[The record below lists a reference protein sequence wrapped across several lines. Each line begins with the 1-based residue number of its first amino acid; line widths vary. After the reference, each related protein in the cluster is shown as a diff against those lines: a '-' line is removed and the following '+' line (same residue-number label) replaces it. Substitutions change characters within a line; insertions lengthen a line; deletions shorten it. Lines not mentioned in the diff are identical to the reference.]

1 VGQLWASFWFW
12 EDGSAKSAIFPCIAA
27 QIKADKRIVSNVIL
41 SAPLPA
47 WAALFTGTYDM
58 QAVDAD
64 NLIRTPTDLFPLPE
78 SLTRR
83 IIGYLGVYRLV
94 IALLLLAGQFALFTS
109 SFFNNLNTA
118 LLPAVLLAY
127 LLFAAFQLFMAQSRG
142 NNSHVMARNVLL
154 LDVIFLGLMQ
164 FLLASFSNGIPTLL
178 IFTAAMAGMLLPLRM
193 ALFVAAI
200 ATLSLIGQAVYS
212 SLQGTAL
219 QDRIA
224 TSAVYGATAMV
235 ICLLSHRL
243 AYWARD
249 YRLIAER
256 QEVQISD
263 LEEINETIIRNMST
277 GILAID
283 ANRRIR
289 IMNEY
294 AWFLLGSPRVR
305 ELLLHDLSPRLDRLV
320 ERWLTNPNI
329 QIKPVLLETSQA
341 NILPTLAFLPGDEK
355 PGALVILNDESVI
368 SRRALELSA
377 NSLAKLSGSIA
388 HEIRNPLAALT
399 HAAQLLDESPS
410 ITLNDMRLT
419 NIIIDQSKRMN
430 GIVENILQLS
440 RQEQSRPEPVELNSF
455 LKALSDEFRSSQG
468 ASGLGFDLLI
478 ETGKT
483 LVVFDKSQLHQCL
496 WKLLDNTIHH
506 ASVKRP
512 PHTLLKMRKDV
523 NAGYCVITVED
534 NGPGIPNSRI
544 VDIFEPF
551 YTTRKEGSGLGLY
564 VARQLCEA
572 NQAEL
577 TVDSQPGIGTSFHIR
592 MGLAPQLSQIMMSA
606 AKA

>member
-1 VGQLWASFWFW
+1 MIYSQAAGR
-12 EDGSAKSAIFPCIAA
+12 DGLCTGKQFM
-27 QIKADKRIVSNVIL
+27 QVMDADKL
-41 SAPLPA
+41 SP
-47 WAALFTGTYDM
+47 
-58 QAVDAD
+58 
-64 NLIRTPTDLFPLPE
+64 TPIHPYPLPE
-78 SLTRR
+78 LLTRR
-83 IIGYLGVYRLV
+83 IAAYLGIYRLV
-94 IALLLLAGQFALFTS
+94 IALLLLAGQFSLFTAVAFN
-109 SFFNNLNTA
+109 SFHTA
-118 LLPAVLLAY
+118 LAPTVLLAY
-127 LLFAAFQLFMAQSRG
+127 LLFAAFQLFMAQGR
-142 NNSHVMARNVLL
+142 NNNAHYLVRNVLL
-154 LDVIFLGLMQ
+154 VDIIFLGSIY
-164 FLLASFSNGIPTLL
+164 FLLSGFDSGIPILL
-178 IFTAAMAGMLLPLRM
+178 VFTSALAGMLLPLRL
-193 ALFVAAI
+193 ALFVAAV
-200 ATLSLIGQAVYS
+200 ATLSLIGQATLTSVQAGDLPGS
-212 SLQGTAL
+212 IPTA
-219 QDRIA
+219 
-224 TSAVYGATAMV
+224 AVYGATAMLL
-235 ICLLSHRL
+235 CLLSHHL

-249 YRLIAER
+249 YRLIAEQ

-263 LEEINETIIRNMST
+263 LQEINETIIRNMSS
-277 GILAID
+277 GILAVD

-320 ERWLTNPNI
+320 EKWMSNPATEV
-329 QIKPVLLETSQA
+329 KSVLLETSQA
-341 NILPTLAFLPGDEK
+341 NILPTLAFLPGSEK

-419 NIIIDQSKRMN
+419 NIILDQSKRMN

-455 LKALSDEFRSSQG
+455 LKSLADEFRSSQG
-468 ASGLGFDLLI
+468 ASNMGFDLLI
-478 ETGKT
+478 EVGKT
-483 LVVFDKSQLHQCL
+483 LVVFDRSQLHQCL

-512 PHTLLKMRKDV
+512 PHALLKMRKDEK
-523 NAGYCVITVED
+523 AGYCVITVED

-544 VDIFEPF
+544 ADIFEPF

-577 TVDSQPGIGTSFHIR
+577 TVDSQPGIGTAFHIR
-592 MGLAPQLSQIMMSA
+592 VGLAPQQSRVILNPETV
-606 AKA
+606 

>member
-1 VGQLWASFWFW
+1 
-12 EDGSAKSAIFPCIAA
+12 
-27 QIKADKRIVSNVIL
+27 
-41 SAPLPA
+41 
-47 WAALFTGTYDM
+47 M
-58 QAVDAD
+58 QAADAD
-64 NLIRTPTDLFPLPE
+64 NLNHTPTNPYPLPE

-83 IIGYLGVYRLV
+83 IVGYLGVYRLV
-94 IALLLLAGQFALFTS
+94 IALLLLAGQFSLFNGNSFS
-109 SFFNNLNTA
+109 SLKSA
-118 LLPAVLLAY
+118 LLPSILLAY
-127 LLFAAFQLFMAQSRG
+127 LLFAAFQLFMAKGRA
-142 NNSHVMARNVLL
+142 NNAHLMVRNVLL
-154 LDVIFLGLMQ
+154 VDVIFLGSMQ
-164 FLLASFSNGIPTLL
+164 FLMASFNSGIPLL
-178 IFTAAMAGMLLPLRM
+178 LVFTAAMAGMLLPMRM
-193 ALFVAAI
+193 ALFVASVAS
-200 ATLSLIGQAVYS
+200 LSLIGQAVFS
-212 SLQGTAL
+212 GLKDSDL
-219 QDRIA
+219 QDRVVI
-224 TSAVYGATAMV
+224 SAVYGATAMV

-263 LEEINETIIRNMST
+263 LEEVNETIIRNLST
-277 GILAID
+277 GILAVD

-305 ELLLHDLSPRLDRLV
+305 ELLLRDLSPRLDRLV
-320 ERWLTNPNI
+320 EKWLSNPSTEV
-329 QIKPVLLETSQA
+329 KPVLLETSQA
-341 NILPTLAFLPGDEK
+341 NILPTLAFLPGGEK

-440 RQEQSRPEPVELNSF
+440 RQEQSRPESVELNGF
-455 LKALSDEFRSSQG
+455 LKSLADEFRSSQG
-468 ASGLGFDLLI
+468 AKGLGFDLLM
-478 ETGKT
+478 EVGKT

-512 PHTLLKMRKDV
+512 PHALLKMRKDDS
-523 NAGYCVITVED
+523 AGYCVITVED

-544 VDIFEPF
+544 ADIFEPF

-592 MGLAPQLSQIMMSA
+592 MGLAPQPSRIMMSSA
-606 AKA
+606 NA

>member
-1 VGQLWASFWFW
+1 
-12 EDGSAKSAIFPCIAA
+12 
-27 QIKADKRIVSNVIL
+27 
-41 SAPLPA
+41 
-47 WAALFTGTYDM
+47 M

-64 NLIRTPTDLFPLPE
+64 KTSPTPTHLYPLPE

-83 IIGYLGVYRLV
+83 IVAYLGIYRLV
-94 IALLLLAGQFALFTS
+94 IALLLLAGQFSLFTDHLLS
-109 SFFNNLNTA
+109 NLQSA
-118 LLPAVLLAY
+118 LVPAFLVGY
-127 LLFAAFQLFMAQSRG
+127 LLFAASQLFIAQSRG
-142 NNSHVMARNVLL
+142 SNAHLMVRNVLL
-154 LDVIFLGLMQ
+154 ADTIFLCILH
-164 FLLASFSNGIPTLL
+164 FLLGSFNSGIPILL
-178 IFTAAMAGMLLPLRM
+178 VFTCAMAGMLLPLRLAM
-193 ALFVAAI
+193 FIAAV
-200 ATLSLIGQAVYS
+200 ATLSLIGQATLS
-212 SLQGTAL
+212 SLQGGDL
-219 QDRIA
+219 PDRIVIA
-224 TSAVYGATAMV
+224 AVYGATAMV
-235 ICLLSHRL
+235 VCLLSHQM

-249 YRLIAER
+249 FRLIAEQ

-263 LEEINETIIRNMST
+263 LQEINETIIRNMST
-277 GILAID
+277 GILAVD

-320 ERWLTNPNI
+320 EKWMSNPAI
-329 QIKPVLLETSQA
+329 EVKSVLLETSQA
-341 NILPTLAFLPGDEK
+341 NILPTLAFLPGGEK
-355 PGALVILNDESVI
+355 PGALLVLNDESVI

-419 NIIIDQSKRMN
+419 NIILDQSKRMN

-455 LKALSDEFRSSQG
+455 LKSLADEFRSSQG
-468 ASGLGFDLLI
+468 ASHLGFDLLI
-478 ETGKT
+478 EVGKT

-512 PHTLLKMRKDV
+512 PHALLKMRKDDS
-523 NAGYCVITVED
+523 AGYCVITVED

-544 VDIFEPF
+544 ADVFEPF

-577 TVDSQPGIGTSFHIR
+577 TVDSQPGIGTAFHVR
-592 MGLAPQLSQIMMSA
+592 MGLAPQPSRVMLSA
-606 AKA
+606 ATP

>member
-1 VGQLWASFWFW
+1 
-12 EDGSAKSAIFPCIAA
+12 
-27 QIKADKRIVSNVIL
+27 
-41 SAPLPA
+41 
-47 WAALFTGTYDM
+47 M

-64 NLIRTPTDLFPLPE
+64 NISQAPTNSYPLPE

-83 IIGYLGVYRLV
+83 IVGYLGVYRLV
-94 IALLLLAGQFALFTS
+94 IAVLLLMGQFSLFTVNP
-109 SFFNNLNTA
+109 FNNLQSA
-118 LLPAVLLAY
+118 LAPVLLLAY
-127 LLFAAFQLFMAQSRG
+127 LLFAVFQLFMSQSRG
-142 NNSHVMARNVLL
+142 NNAHFMVRNVLL
-154 LDVIFLGLMQ
+154 VDVIFLGSMQ
-164 FLLASFSNGIPTLL
+164 FLTAGFGSGIPILL
-178 IFTAAMAGMLLPLRM
+178 VFTVAMAGMLLPLRL
-193 ALFVAAI
+193 ALFIAAA
-200 ATLSLIGQAVYS
+200 ATLTLIVQAVFS
-212 SLQGTAL
+212 GLTDGGGP
-219 QDRIA
+219 DRMLI
-224 TSAVYGATAMV
+224 SAVYGATAMI
-235 ICLLSHRL
+235 ICLLSNKL

-249 YRLIAER
+249 YRLIAEQ

-277 GILAID
+277 GILAVD
-283 ANRRIR
+283 AQRRIR

-320 ERWLTNPNI
+320 EKWMNNPTTEVG
-329 QIKPVLLETSQA
+329 PVLLETSQA
-341 NILPTLAFLPGDEK
+341 NILPTLAFLPGEEK

-440 RQEQSRPEPVELNSF
+440 RQEQSRPEPVELNAF
-455 LKALSDEFRSSQG
+455 LKALADEFRFSQG
-468 ASGLGFDLLI
+468 AKGLQFDLLI
-478 ETGKT
+478 EVGKT

-506 ASVKRP
+506 ASVKRA
-512 PHTLLKMRKDV
+512 PHALLKMRKDD

-592 MGLAPQLSQIMMSA
+592 MGLAPQQSRIMMSSA
-606 AKA
+606 SA

>member
-1 VGQLWASFWFW
+1 
-12 EDGSAKSAIFPCIAA
+12 
-27 QIKADKRIVSNVIL
+27 
-41 SAPLPA
+41 
-47 WAALFTGTYDM
+47 M

-64 NLIRTPTDLFPLPE
+64 NSSATQTHPYPLPE
-78 SLTRR
+78 LLTRR
-83 IIGYLGVYRLV
+83 IAAYLGVYRLV
-94 IALLLLAGQFALFTS
+94 IAFLLLVGQFNLFFGVALNSLQAILT
-109 SFFNNLNTA
+109 
-118 LLPAVLLAY
+118 PAVLLAY
-127 LLFAAFQLFMAQSRG
+127 LLFAAFQLFMAQSRS
-142 NNSHVMARNVLL
+142 NNAHTLVRNVLL
-154 LDVIFLGLMQ
+154 VDVIFLGSLY
-164 FLLASFSNGIPTLL
+164 FLLGRFDSGIPILL
-178 IFTAAMAGMLLPLRM
+178 VFTSAMAGMLLPLRL
-193 ALFVAAI
+193 ALFIAAV
-200 ATLSLIGQAVYS
+200 ATLSLIGQAA
-212 SLQGTAL
+212 LLGL
-219 QDRIA
+219 QDGDLPGRVA
-224 TSAVYGATAMV
+224 TAAVYGATAMV
-235 ICLLSHRL
+235 VCLLSQRL

-256 QEVQISD
+256 QEVEISD
-263 LEEINETIIRNMST
+263 LQEINETIIRNMAT
-277 GILAID
+277 GILAVD

-320 ERWLTNPNI
+320 EKWMSNPTTDV
-329 QIKPVLLETSQA
+329 KAVLLETSQA
-341 NILPTLAFLPGDEK
+341 NILPTLAFLPGGEK

-419 NIIIDQSKRMN
+419 NIILDQSKRMN

-440 RQEQSRPEPVELNSF
+440 RQEQSRPGPVELNAF
-455 LKALSDEFRSSQG
+455 LKALADEFRSSQS
-468 ASGLGFDLLI
+468 ASHLGFDLLI
-478 ETGKT
+478 EVGKT

-512 PHTLLKMRKDV
+512 PHAFLKMRKDE

-544 VDIFEPF
+544 ADIFEPF

-577 TVDSQPGIGTSFHIR
+577 TVDSQPGVGTAFHIR
-592 MGLAPQLSQIMMSA
+592 MGLAPRQSSVMLSSA
-606 AKA
+606 ASASA

>member
-1 VGQLWASFWFW
+1 
-12 EDGSAKSAIFPCIAA
+12 
-27 QIKADKRIVSNVIL
+27 
-41 SAPLPA
+41 
-47 WAALFTGTYDM
+47 M

-64 NLIRTPTDLFPLPE
+64 NKDHTPANPYPLPE

-83 IIGYLGVYRLV
+83 IVGYLGVYRLV
-94 IALLLLAGQFALFTS
+94 IALLLLAGQFGLYNGTS
-109 SFFNNLNTA
+109 FSSLDSA
-118 LLPAVLLAY
+118 LLPSVLLAY
-127 LLFAAFQLFMAQSRG
+127 LLFAASQLFMAQSRS
-142 NNSHVMARNVLL
+142 SHIHPMTRNILL
-154 LDVIFLGLMQ
+154 VDVFFLCSMQ
-164 FLLASFSNGIPTLL
+164 FLLANFSTGIPTLL
-178 IFTAAMAGMLLPLRM
+178 VFTAAMAGMLLPLRM
-193 ALFVAAI
+193 ALFIAAI
-200 ATLSLIGQAVYS
+200 ASLSLIGAAIFS
-212 SLQGTAL
+212 SLRGSGS
-219 QDRIA
+219 QDHIL
-224 TSAVYGATAMV
+224 SAAVFGATAMV
-235 ICLLSHRL
+235 ICLLSHML
-243 AYWARD
+243 ANWARD

-277 GILAID
+277 GIVAVD
-283 ANRRIR
+283 SNRRIR

-305 ELLLHDLSPRLDRLV
+305 ELLLKDLSPRLDRLV
-320 ERWLTNPNI
+320 EKWMSSPTTDVS
-329 QIKPVLLETSQA
+329 PVLLETSQA

-440 RQEQSRPEPVELNSF
+440 RQEQSRPEPVELNAF
-455 LKALSDEFRSSQG
+455 LKSLAEEFRSSQG
-468 ASGLGFDLLI
+468 AKSLDFDLLI
-478 ETGKT
+478 EVGKT

-512 PHTLLKMRKDV
+512 PHAVLKMRKDQS
-523 NAGYCVITVED
+523 AGYCVITVED
-534 NGPGIPNSRI
+534 NGPGIPKSRI
-544 VDIFEPF
+544 ADIFEPF

-577 TVDSQPGIGTSFHIR
+577 TVDSQPGIGTAFHIR
-592 MGLAPQLSQIMMSA
+592 MGLAPQTSQIMMSY

>member
-1 VGQLWASFWFW
+1 
-12 EDGSAKSAIFPCIAA
+12 
-27 QIKADKRIVSNVIL
+27 
-41 SAPLPA
+41 
-47 WAALFTGTYDM
+47 M

-64 NLIRTPTDLFPLPE
+64 NIETRPNHSYPLPE

-83 IIGYLGVYRLV
+83 VVGYLGIYRLV
-94 IALLLLAGQFALFTS
+94 IASLLLAGQFSLFTAEVFTS
-109 SFFNNLNTA
+109 VQSA
-118 LLPAVLLAY
+118 LGPGALLAY
-127 LLFAAFQLFMAQSRG
+127 LLFAAFELFMAQNRANNAHLLVSR
-142 NNSHVMARNVLL
+142 VLL
-154 LDVIFLGLMQ
+154 IDAVFLGTLL
-164 FLLASFSNGIPTLL
+164 FLVGGFNNGIPILL
-178 IFTAAMAGMLLPLRM
+178 VFTSALAGMLLPLRM
-193 ALFVAAI
+193 ALFIAAI
-200 ATLSLIGQAVYS
+200 ATLSLVGQAIWS
-212 SLQGTAL
+212 NLQVDNIT
-219 QDRIA
+219 DRLVI
-224 TSAVYGATAMV
+224 SAVYGATAMV

-249 YRLIAER
+249 YRLIAES
-256 QEVQISD
+256 QEAQISD

-277 GILAID
+277 GILAVD

-294 AWFLLGSPRVR
+294 AWFLLGSPKVR
-305 ELLLHDLSPRLDRLV
+305 ELLLHDLSPRLDRVV
-320 ERWLTNPNI
+320 EKWMSAPTSNLN
-329 QIKPVLLETSQA
+329 PVLLETSQA

-419 NIIIDQSKRMN
+419 NIILDQSKRMN

-455 LKALSDEFRSSQG
+455 LKSLAEEFRSSQS
-468 ASGLGFDLLI
+468 AANLGFDLLI

-506 ASVKRP
+506 ASVKRA
-512 PHTLLKMRKDV
+512 PHALLKMRKDE

-551 YTTRKEGSGLGLY
+551 FTTRKEGSGLGLY

-577 TVDSQPGIGTSFHIR
+577 TVDSQPGVGTAFHVR
-592 MGLAPQLSQIMMSA
+592 MGLAPQQSNVSKRA
-606 AKA
+606 EYA

>member
-1 VGQLWASFWFW
+1 
-12 EDGSAKSAIFPCIAA
+12 
-27 QIKADKRIVSNVIL
+27 
-41 SAPLPA
+41 
-47 WAALFTGTYDM
+47 M
-58 QAVDAD
+58 QTADAD
-64 NLIRTPTDLFPLPE
+64 NLIQMQNNHYPLPE

-83 IIGYLGVYRLV
+83 ILGYLGVYRLV
-94 IALLLLAGQFALFTS
+94 IALLLLAGQFGLFDSHIFS
-109 SFFNNLNTA
+109 SLKSA
-118 LLPAVLLAY
+118 LLPVLLLAY
-127 LLFAAFQLFMAQSRG
+127 LLFAASQLFMAR
-142 NNSHVMARNVLL
+142 SHDAKAHQMARNVLL
-154 LDVIFLGLMQ
+154 LDVLFLGSLQ
-164 FLLASFSNGIPTLL
+164 FFLANISSGIPTLL
-178 IFTAAMAGMLLPLRM
+178 VFTAAMAGMLLPLRL
-193 ALFVAAI
+193 ALFIASVAS
-200 ATLSLIGQAVYS
+200 LSLIGEAVYS
-212 SLQGTAL
+212 GLQGSRV
-219 QDRIA
+219 QDHLLS
-224 TSAVYGATAMV
+224 SAVYGATAMV
-235 ICLLSHRL
+235 ICLLSQKL
-243 AYWARD
+243 ANWARN

-263 LEEINETIIRNMST
+263 LEEVNETIIRNMST
-277 GILAID
+277 GILAVD

-294 AWFLLGSPRVR
+294 AWFLLGSPKVR

-320 ERWLTNPNI
+320 EKWMSNPST
-329 QIKPVLLETSQA
+329 QVSPVVLETSQA

-355 PGALVILNDESVI
+355 PGALVVLNDETVI

-455 LKALSDEFRSSQG
+455 LKKLADEFRSSQG
-468 ASGLGFDLLI
+468 ASGLDFDLLM

-512 PHTLLKMRKDV
+512 PHALLKMRKDQ

-544 VDIFEPF
+544 ADIFEPF

-592 MGLAPQLSQIMMSA
+592 MGLAPQPSRIMMSSA
-606 AKA
+606 NA

>member
-1 VGQLWASFWFW
+1 
-12 EDGSAKSAIFPCIAA
+12 
-27 QIKADKRIVSNVIL
+27 
-41 SAPLPA
+41 
-47 WAALFTGTYDM
+47 M
-58 QAVDAD
+58 QTADAD
-64 NLIRTPTDLFPLPE
+64 NLIDTQSNHYPLPE

-83 IIGYLGVYRLV
+83 ILGYLGVYRLV
-94 IALLLLAGQFALFTS
+94 IALLLLAGQFSLF
-109 SFFNNLNTA
+109 NGNLFSNLEVA
-118 LLPAVLLAY
+118 LLPALLLAY
-127 LLFAAFQLFMAQSRG
+127 LLFAASQLFMAQSREARV
-142 NNSHVMARNVLL
+142 HQMARNVLL
-154 LDVIFLGLMQ
+154 LDVVFLGSLQ
-164 FLLASFSNGIPTLL
+164 FLLANLSSGIPTLL
-178 IFTAAMAGMLLPLRM
+178 VFTAAMAGMLLPLRL
-193 ALFVAAI
+193 ALFIASVAS
-200 ATLSLIGQAVYS
+200 LSLIGEAVYS
-212 SLQGTAL
+212 GMQGSRV
-219 QDRIA
+219 QDHLLS
-224 TSAVYGATAMV
+224 SAVYGATAMV
-235 ICLLSHRL
+235 ICLLSQKL
-243 AYWARD
+243 ANWARN

-263 LEEINETIIRNMST
+263 LEEVNETIIRNMST
-277 GILAID
+277 GILAVD

-294 AWFLLGSPRVR
+294 AWFLLGSPKVR

-320 ERWLTNPNI
+320 EKWMDSPST
-329 QIKPVLLETSQA
+329 QVGPVVLETSQA

-355 PGALVILNDESVI
+355 PGALVVLNDETVI

-455 LKALSDEFRSSQG
+455 LKSLADEFRSSQS
-468 ASGLGFDLLI
+468 ASSLGFDLLM

-512 PHTLLKMRKDV
+512 PHALLKMRKDES
-523 NAGYCVITVED
+523 AGYCVITVED

-544 VDIFEPF
+544 ADIFEPF

-592 MGLAPQLSQIMMSA
+592 MGLAPQQSHIMKSSA
-606 AKA
+606 NA

>member
-1 VGQLWASFWFW
+1 
-12 EDGSAKSAIFPCIAA
+12 
-27 QIKADKRIVSNVIL
+27 
-41 SAPLPA
+41 
-47 WAALFTGTYDM
+47 M
-58 QAVDAD
+58 QPVDAD
-64 NLIRTPTDLFPLPE
+64 NLSPTPTHPYPLPE
-78 SLTRR
+78 TLTRR
-83 IIGYLGVYRLV
+83 IAAYLGIYRLV
-94 IALLLLAGQFALFTS
+94 IAVLLLAGQFSLFAGVN
-109 SFFNNLNTA
+109 FNNIQSTLA
-118 LLPAVLLAY
+118 PAVLLAY
-127 LLFAAFQLFMAQSRG
+127 LLFASFQLFMAQSRTI
-142 NNSHVMARNVLL
+142 NAHLLVRNVLL
-154 LDVIFLGLMQ
+154 VDVILLGGLC
-164 FLLASFSNGIPTLL
+164 FLLGSLDSGIPILL
-178 IFTAAMAGMLLPLRM
+178 IFTSAMAGMILPLRL
-193 ALFVAAI
+193 ALFIAAV
-200 ATLSLIGQAVYS
+200 ATLSLISQATFA
-212 SLQGTAL
+212 SLQGGDLPGSIPTA
-219 QDRIA
+219 
-224 TSAVYGATAMV
+224 AVSGATAMLV
-235 ICLLSHRL
+235 CLLSHHL

-263 LEEINETIIRNMST
+263 LQEINETIIRNMAT
-277 GILAID
+277 GILAVD
-283 ANRRIR
+283 AQRRIR

-320 ERWLTNPNI
+320 EKWMSNPSTDV
-329 QIKPVLLETSQA
+329 KPVLLETSQA
-341 NILPTLAFLPGDEK
+341 NILPALAFLPGGEK

-419 NIIIDQSKRMN
+419 NIILDQSKRMN

-455 LKALSDEFRSSQG
+455 LKSLAEEFRSSQS
-468 ASGLGFDLLI
+468 ASNLGFELLI
-478 ETGKT
+478 EVGKT

-512 PHTLLKMRKDV
+512 PHAKLKMRKDEK
-523 NAGYCVITVED
+523 AGYCVITVED

-544 VDIFEPF
+544 ADIFEPF

-592 MGLAPQLSQIMMSA
+592 MGLAPQKSRGIIMSSA
-606 AKA
+606 TA

>member
-1 VGQLWASFWFW
+1 MNPVVADNRETAPAS
-12 EDGSAKSAIFPCIAA
+12 
-27 QIKADKRIVSNVIL
+27 L
-41 SAPLPA
+41 YPLP
-47 WAALFTGTYDM
+47 D
-58 QAVDAD
+58 
-64 NLIRTPTDLFPLPE
+64 

-83 IIGYLGVYRLV
+83 ILNYLGIYRLV

-109 SFFNNLNTA
+109 AA
-118 LLPAVLLAY
+118 LGSVGAALAPAVLLGY
-127 LLFAAFQLFMAQSRG
+127 LLFAAFQLFMAQSRTA
-142 NNSHVMARNVLL
+142 NAHAMVRTVLL
-154 LDVIFLGLMQ
+154 CDVVFLGTLHV
-164 FLLASFSNGIPTLL
+164 LLSGFSSGIPILL
-178 IFTAAMAGMLLPLRM
+178 VFTSAMSGMLLPLRL
-193 ALFVAAI
+193 ALFVASVAS
-200 ATLSLIGQAVYS
+200 LSLIGQATWSALGGGEGGADQVV
-212 SLQGTAL
+212 TA
-219 QDRIA
+219 
-224 TSAVYGATAMV
+224 AVYGATAMV

-243 AYWARD
+243 SYWARD
-249 YRLIAER
+249 YRLIAEQ

-263 LEEINETIIRNMST
+263 LQEINETIIRNMSS
-277 GILAID
+277 GILAVD
-283 ANRRIR
+283 SNRRIR

-294 AWFLLGSPRVR
+294 AWFLLGSPKVR

-320 ERWLTNPNI
+320 EKWMSNPSSEVSS
-329 QIKPVLLETSQA
+329 VLLETSQA
-341 NILPTLAFLPGDEK
+341 NILPTLAFLPGAEK
-355 PGALVILNDESVI
+355 QGALVVLNDESVI

-419 NIIIDQSKRMN
+419 NIILDQSKRMN

-455 LKALSDEFRSSQG
+455 LKALAEEFRSSQG
-468 ASGLGFDLLI
+468 ASHLGFDLLI
-478 ETGKT
+478 ETGRT

-512 PHTLLKMRKDV
+512 PHAFLKMRKDE

-534 NGPGIPNSRI
+534 NGPGIPASRI
-544 VDIFEPF
+544 ADIFEPF

-564 VARQLCEA
+564 VARQLCDA

-577 TVDSQPGIGTSFHIR
+577 TVDSQPGVGTAFHIR
-592 MGLAPQLSQIMMSA
+592 MSLALKPR
-606 AKA
+606 

>member
-1 VGQLWASFWFW
+1 
-12 EDGSAKSAIFPCIAA
+12 
-27 QIKADKRIVSNVIL
+27 
-41 SAPLPA
+41 
-47 WAALFTGTYDM
+47 M

-64 NLIRTPTDLFPLPE
+64 NLNPAPTNPYPLPE
-78 SLTRR
+78 ILTRR
-83 IIGYLGVYRLV
+83 IVAYLGIYRLV
-94 IALLLLAGQFALFTS
+94 IALLLMAGQFSLFTVS
-109 SFFNNLNTA
+109 TFSNLQSA
-118 LLPAVLLAY
+118 LAPAVLLAY
-127 LLFAAFQLFMAQSRG
+127 LLFAAFQLFMAQSRS
-142 NNSHVMARNVLL
+142 NNPHLLARNVLL
-154 LDVIFLGLMQ
+154 ADTIFLGSLL
-164 FLLASFSNGIPTLL
+164 FLLTNFNSGIPILL
-178 IFTAAMAGMLLPLRM
+178 VFACAMAGMLLPLRL
-193 ALFVAAI
+193 ALFIAAVT
-200 ATLSLIGQAVYS
+200 TLSLIGQAAFSGLRDGEVTDHV
-212 SLQGTAL
+212 LNA
-219 QDRIA
+219 
-224 TSAVYGATAMV
+224 AVYGATAMV
-235 ICLLSHRL
+235 ICLLSHHL

-249 YRLIAER
+249 YRLIAEQ

-263 LEEINETIIRNMST
+263 LEAINETIIRNMST
-277 GILAID
+277 GILAVD

-320 ERWLTNPNI
+320 EKWMSNPTTDVN
-329 QIKPVLLETSQA
+329 PVLLETSQA
-341 NILPTLAFLPGDEK
+341 NILPTLAFLPGEEK
-355 PGALVILNDESVI
+355 PGALVILNDETVI

-419 NIIIDQSKRMN
+419 NIILDQSKRMN

-455 LKALSDEFRSSQG
+455 LKSLADEFRSSQG
-468 ASGLGFDLLI
+468 ASHLGFDLLM

-512 PHTLLKMRKDV
+512 PHALLKMRKDDS
-523 NAGYCVITVED
+523 AGYCVITVED

-544 VDIFEPF
+544 SDIFEPF

-577 TVDSQPGIGTSFHIR
+577 TVDSQPGVGTAFHIR
-592 MGLAPQLSQIMMSA
+592 MGLAPQQGRVMMSSA
-606 AKA
+606 SA

>member
-1 VGQLWASFWFW
+1 
-12 EDGSAKSAIFPCIAA
+12 
-27 QIKADKRIVSNVIL
+27 
-41 SAPLPA
+41 
-47 WAALFTGTYDM
+47 
-58 QAVDAD
+58 
-64 NLIRTPTDLFPLPE
+64 
-78 SLTRR
+78 
-83 IIGYLGVYRLV
+83 
-94 IALLLLAGQFALFTS
+94 
-109 SFFNNLNTA
+109 
-118 LLPAVLLAY
+118 
-127 LLFAAFQLFMAQSRG
+127 
-142 NNSHVMARNVLL
+142 
-154 LDVIFLGLMQ
+154 
-164 FLLASFSNGIPTLL
+164 
-178 IFTAAMAGMLLPLRM
+178 AGMLLPLRF
-193 ALFVAAI
+193 ALFIAAV
-200 ATLSLIGQAVYS
+200 ATLSLISQATLS
-212 SLQGTAL
+212 GLQGGGWA
-219 QDRIA
+219 DR
-224 TSAVYGATAMV
+224 TLSSAVYGATAMIV
-235 ICLLSHRL
+235 CLLSHHL

-256 QEVQISD
+256 QEAQISD
-263 LEEINETIIRNMST
+263 LQEINETIIRNMST
-277 GILAID
+277 GILAVD
-283 ANRRIR
+283 SNRRIR

-320 ERWLTNPNI
+320 EKWLSNPTTDV
-329 QIKPVLLETSQA
+329 KPLLLETSQA
-341 NILPTLAFLPGDEK
+341 NILPTLAFLPGNEK
-355 PGALVILNDESVI
+355 PGALVVLNDESVI

-419 NIIIDQSKRMN
+419 NIILDQSKRMN

-455 LKALSDEFRSSQG
+455 LKSLFDEFRSSQG
-468 ASGLGFDLLI
+468 ASGLTFDLLI
-478 ETGKT
+478 EVGKT

-512 PHTLLKMRKDV
+512 PHAWLKMRKDES
-523 NAGYCVITVED
+523 AGYCVITVED

-577 TVDSQPGIGTSFHIR
+577 TVDSQPGVGTAFHIR
-592 MGLAPQLSQIMMSA
+592 MGLAPRQNRVMVNTLTA
-606 AKA
+606 EETTTTP